1 MPPVPLDHF
10 LTCINVAICA
20 NASLVPPHS
29 TAHSLYIRPVLF
41 PTSAHL
47 PLTPAAEYLF
57 CIYVQAIPSYHGS
70 EPQDAL
76 ILEEFDR
83 AAPRGTGSA
92 KIGGNYA
99 PVMRWSGAAA
109 KKGYGITLH
118 MDSQTRT
125 EVEEFSTSGFIGVLR
140 NLVLTG
146 DEEELEYKLVVPDS
160 NNVIPSITSAS
171 VLEIAKGW
179 GWEVERRAVG
189 SHLLHNSILFFII
202 VRSLC

>member
-1 MPPVPLDHF
+1 
-10 LTCINVAICA
+10 
-20 NASLVPPHS
+20 
-29 TAHSLYIRPVLF
+29 
-41 PTSAHL
+41 
-47 PLTPAAEYLF
+47 
-57 CIYVQAIPSYHGS
+57 
-70 EPQDAL
+70 
-76 ILEEFDR
+76 
-83 AAPRGTGSA
+83 
-92 KIGGNYA
+92 
-99 PVMRWSGAAA
+99 MRWSGAAA

-189 SHLLHNSILFFII
+189 SHLLHNSTLCLHHGAVLVLISFLLH
-202 VRSLC
+202 RSSGKSCGTSRRFLLVELQLL